1 MGLISFGLLT
11 GVALQVW
18 VVFPWPNLDH
28 IFVPSPSKGRVVS
41 ACEIALEMNAE
52 SASRSR

>member
-1 MGLISFGLLT
+1 MGLIFFELCT

-18 VVFPWPNLDH
+18 AVFPWPNLDH

-52 SASRSR
+52 SASMSR